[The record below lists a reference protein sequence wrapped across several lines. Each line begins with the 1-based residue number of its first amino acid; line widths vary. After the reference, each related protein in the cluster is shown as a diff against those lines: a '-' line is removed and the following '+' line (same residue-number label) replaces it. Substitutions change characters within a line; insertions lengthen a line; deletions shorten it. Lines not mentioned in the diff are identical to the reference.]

1 MFKYALVF
9 ALAGGAAL
17 FTGCRA
23 DEEVDLAGY
32 PETPVGATISGT
44 SDRVATFEGTY
55 DNDGV
60 LNLAGSLSGEYT
72 IALAQA
78 SPEETVVRVEPIIT
92 NVPAELV
99 EISAHELVIP
109 AGSTTATVE
118 VKIMEENYDFMENV
132 FDPMTYELGVRV
144 VEARGSQVPVVDGEA
159 KMVIEKAAYMATA
172 SLVGVEGNAV
182 TFKRNFIDGVI
193 VNEDPMAYD
202 VKVVVDRPVLEDTK
216 FTVKSAGIP
225 EGFAGDEHFT
235 PAAEVTIPAG
245 AKESDATTWS
255 VTDDFLEAN
264 EELGTFPV
272 QLTAELVGDTAGAAV
287 DPEDAGVAISIVK
300 KSDLLTF
307 LSAADASWMKYP
319 RSGWT
324 VQTNGS
330 AWPDANT
337 ALFDGNSSTDIYTW
351 SDPSLELTIDMKTS
365 QWVAG
370 FDIQAYG
377 NISNIGEYFDLSTS
391 EDGVNWMPHGE
402 LRQAEAPNRGYRA
415 TNYVQLL
422 KPCNARYVK
431 WVGTKGSA
439 YSPDISE
446 LYIYGRNE

>member
-1 MFKYALVF
+1 MYKYALLF

-44 SDRVATFEGTY
+44 TDRVATFAGTY
-55 DNDGV
+55 DNEGV

-99 EISAHELVIP
+99 EISARELVIP
-109 AGSTTATVE
+109 AGSTTVAVS
-118 VKIMEENYDFMENV
+118 VRMIEENYDFMENV
-132 FDPMTYELGVRV
+132 FGPVTYELGVRV

-159 KMVIEKAAYMATA
+159 KMVIEKAAYVAVA

-182 TFKRNFIDGVI
+182 TFKRNFIDGAI
-193 VNEDPMAYD
+193 VNEDPITYD

-216 FTVKSAGIP
+216 FVVKSAGIP

-307 LSAADASWMKYP
+307 LSAADPSWKKYP
-319 RSGWT
+319 TSGWT

-330 AWPDANT
+330 SSSNANT
-337 ALFDGNSSTDIYTW
+337 ALWDGDSYSDIYLW
-351 SDPSLELTIDMKTS
+351 RDSSLELTIDMKTL

-370 FDIQAYG
+370 FDIQAFSIDYL
-377 NISNIGEYFDLSTS
+377 GEYFELSTS
-391 EDGVNWMPHGE
+391 EDGENWTPHGE
-402 LRQAEAPNRGYRA
+402 LRQAEAPNRGYGA

-431 WVGTKGSA
+431 WVGMKGSTA
-439 YSPDISE
+439 LSINE

>member
-1 MFKYALVF
+1 MYKYALLF

-44 SDRVATFEGTY
+44 TDRVATFEGTY
-55 DNDGV
+55 DNEGV
-60 LNLAGSLSGEYT
+60 LNLAGSLSCEYT

-99 EISAHELVIP
+99 EISARELVIP

-118 VKIMEENYDFMENV
+118 VKITEENYDFMENV
-132 FDPMTYELGVRV
+132 FGPMTYELGVRV
-144 VEARGSQVPVVDGEA
+144 VEARGSRVPVVDGEA
-159 KMVIEKAAYMATA
+159 KTVIEKTAYLATA

-193 VNEDPMAYD
+193 INEDPITYD

-225 EGFAGDEHFT
+225 EGFAGDEQFT

-245 AKESDATTWS
+245 AKESDVTTWS
-255 VTDDFLEAN
+255 VTDDFLEVN
-264 EELGTFPV
+264 EELGTFLV
-272 QLTAELVGDTAGAAV
+272 QLTAELVGDTAWGVV

-300 KSDLLTF
+300 KSDLLAF
-307 LSAADASWMKYP
+307 LSAADASWVKYP
-319 RSGWT
+319 TTGWT
-324 VQTNGS
+324 LETNGYVYGG
-330 AWPDANT
+330 DN
-337 ALFDGNSSTDIYTW
+337 ALWDGSTSSDIYGA
-351 SDPSLELTIDMKTS
+351 SPLEIIIDMKTS

-370 FDIQAYG
+370 FDIRTYG
-377 NISNIGEYFDLSTS
+377 SISYLGEYFELSTS
-391 EDGVNWMPHGE
+391 EDGKNWTPHGE
-402 LRQAEAPNRGYRA
+402 LRQDEAPNRGYGA

-431 WVGTKGSA
+431 WVGSKGNTY
-439 YSPDISE
+439 YSPDITE

>member
-99 EISAHELVIP
+99 EISARELVIP

-118 VKIMEENYDFMENV
+118 VKIMEENYGFMENV

-159 KMVIEKAAYMATA
+159 KMVIEKAAYVAVA
-172 SLVGVEGNAV
+172 SLVGVGGNAV
-182 TFKRNFIDGVI
+182 TFKRNFIDGAI
-193 VNEDPMAYD
+193 VNEDPITYD

-216 FTVKSAGIP
+216 FVVKSAGIP

-272 QLTAELVGDTAGAAV
+272 QLTAELVGDTAGAVV

-300 KSDLLTF
+300 KSDLLAF

-319 RSGWT
+319 TSGWT

-351 SDPSLELTIDMKTS
+351 SYPSLEFTIDMKTS

-370 FDIQAYG
+370 FDIRSYG
-377 NISNIGEYFDLSTS
+377 SISYLGEYFELSTS
-391 EDGVNWMPHGE
+391 EDGENWMPHGE
-402 LRQAEAPNRGYRA
+402 LRQAEAPNRGYGA

-422 KPCNARYVK
+422 KPCNARYIK

-439 YSPDISE
+439 SSPDISE

>member
-1 MFKYALVF
+1 MYKYALLF

-44 SDRVATFEGTY
+44 TDRVATFAGTY
-55 DNDGV
+55 DNEGV

-99 EISAHELVIP
+99 EISARELVIP
-109 AGSTTATVE
+109 AGSTTAAVS
-118 VKIMEENYDFMENV
+118 VRMIEENYDFMENV
-132 FDPMTYELGVRV
+132 FGPVTYELGVRV

-159 KMVIEKAAYMATA
+159 KMVIEKAAYVAVA

-182 TFKRNFIDGVI
+182 TFKRNFIDGAI
-193 VNEDPMAYD
+193 VNEDPITYD

-216 FTVKSAGIP
+216 FVVKSAGIP
-225 EGFAGDEHFT
+225 EGFADDERFT

-255 VTDDFLEAN
+255 VTDDFLEAD

-307 LSAADASWMKYP
+307 LSAADPSWKKYP
-319 RSGWT
+319 TSGWT

-337 ALFDGNSSTDIYTW
+337 ALWDGSSSTDIYTW
-351 SDPSLELTIDMKTS
+351 SDPSLELMID
-365 QWVAG
+365 
-370 FDIQAYG
+370 I
-377 NISNIGEYFDLSTS
+377 DL
-391 EDGVNWMPHGE
+391 
-402 LRQAEAPNRGYRA
+402 A
-415 TNYVQLL
+415 
-422 KPCNARYVK
+422 
-431 WVGTKGSA
+431 VG
-439 YSPDISE
+439 
-446 LYIYGRNE
+446 RRF

>member
-319 RSGWT
+319 TSGWT

-370 FDIQAYG
+370 FDIRSYG
-377 NISNIGEYFDLSTS
+377 SISYLGEYFELSTS
-391 EDGVNWMPHGE
+391 EDGENWMPHGE
-402 LRQAEAPNRGYRA
+402 LRQAEAPNRGYGA

-422 KPCNARYVK
+422 KPCNARYIK

-439 YSPDISE
+439 YRPDITE
-446 LYIYGRNE
+446 MYIYGRNE